1 MTGGLFLFL
10 VAFFNEQIL
19 SNHIVFIF
27 SRCYALYR
35 FHSIVFNEALCV
47 LDTPAEIFR
56 NRRLVIIKQ
65 IFLHLSQLY
74 L

>member
-10 VAFFNEQIL
+10 VGFFNEQIL

-27 SRCYALYR
+27 SQRYAPYC

-47 LDTPAEIFR
+47 LDTLAEILS